1 MPISASRQYSRL
13 HECIAPHC
21 CRATWL
27 ASPSTATARHGL
39 QLRLLHSYPPI
50 PNTYSKDLQQ
60 MVRDCLDPLP
70 EKRPTMDRILGLP
83 AINSRLH
90 LLERGA
96 IHPPSTAQSNLIET
110 IKVGSKKEAP
120 VLAVTLPGPGL
131 RPRQAWQSMTGCISA
146 SCCALCPGGPG
157 SVVDPT

>member
-1 MPISASRQYSRL
+1 MYHTYTCTHPVMPPR
-13 HECIAPHC
+13 
-21 CRATWL
+21 
-27 ASPSTATARHGL
+27 
-39 QLRLLHSYPPI
+39 YPPI

-110 IKVGSKKEAP
+110 IKVCGVLHSGRVCIMQSVKAPYGSPLMGSCWRA
-120 VLAVTLPGPGL
+120 LAVRLSL
-131 RPRQAWQSMTGCISA
+131 
-146 SCCALCPGGPG
+146 G
-157 SVVDPT
+157 SWPAMMI